1 MDLRQLEVFI
11 NLAESLN
18 YSKTAENL
26 HLSQPAVSRIIQR
39 IEGEVGVTLFYRNHR
54 EVQLTKNGK
63 LFYDDSK
70 SLINSYNKAL
80 QRTRNSFNREQSNL
94 TIGITDTPLEQAI
107 LPEMIKAFHR
117 EYPNC
122 KIFLEGSDHN
132 RLKHHLIDH
141 DSDVIFTTHD
151 DITDLAEV
159 KYYHLFSGHFVAIVP
174 ADHHLSDREELD
186 LDDLAGEKILLM
198 DNNWCPPEQLKLQE
212 AIRKKVDDL
221 DISYVNDVE
230 IGSLMVKSGLGITV
244 MPSFVAIEKA
254 DEIKAVK
261 LNYPAPLDYGLVC
274 RKDETDPL
282 VLAFCQVMLEQAEGI

>member
-54 EVQLTKNGK
+54 EVKLTKNGK
-63 LFYDDSK
+63 LFCDDSK
-70 SLINSYNKAL
+70 SLTNSYNKAL

-122 KIFLEGSDHN
+122 KIFLIARFFLRNLIITGS
-132 RLKHHLIDH
+132 
-141 DSDVIFTTHD
+141 STT
-151 DITDLAEV
+151 
-159 KYYHLFSGHFVAIVP
+159 
-174 ADHHLSDREELD
+174 
-186 LDDLAGEKILLM
+186 
-198 DNNWCPPEQLKLQE
+198 
-212 AIRKKVDDL
+212 
-221 DISYVNDVE
+221 
-230 IGSLMVKSGLGITV
+230 
-244 MPSFVAIEKA
+244 
-254 DEIKAVK
+254 
-261 LNYPAPLDYGLVC
+261 
-274 RKDETDPL
+274 
-282 VLAFCQVMLEQAEGI
+282 

>member
-94 TIGITDTPLEQAI
+94 TIGITDTSLEQAI

-117 EYPNC
+117 EYPNY
-122 KIFLEGSDHN
+122 KIFLEGFD
-132 RLKHHLIDH
+132 
-141 DSDVIFTTHD
+141 
-151 DITDLAEV
+151 
-159 KYYHLFSGHFVAIVP
+159 
-174 ADHHLSDREELD
+174 
-186 LDDLAGEKILLM
+186 
-198 DNNWCPPEQLKLQE
+198 Q
-212 AIRKKVDDL
+212 
-221 DISYVNDVE
+221 
-230 IGSLMVKSGLGITV
+230 
-244 MPSFVAIEKA
+244 
-254 DEIKAVK
+254 
-261 LNYPAPLDYGLVC
+261 
-274 RKDETDPL
+274 
-282 VLAFCQVMLEQAEGI
+282 